1 MPIPSGS
8 SITLKARDA
17 EWTFRWTGFDLDDCF
32 DLFQISVKESEREE
46 MYDFGPCV
54 VSALRHLTR
63 VFEGRLS
70 EDAAGGGFRNPD
82 QRFYELRKRGT
93 DYNLIIR
100 FPEKGLEKE
109 FDLNQPEVTIDRK
122 FLNVYE
128 GREA

>member
-8 SITLKARDA
+8 SISLKTRDA

-32 DLFQISVKESEREE
+32 DLFQITVKDDSIRGN
-46 MYDFGPCV
+46 YDLGPCT
-54 VSALRHLTR
+54 VSALRQLTR
-63 VFEGRLS
+63 VFEAHLS

-82 QRFYELRKRGT
+82 PRFYELRKRGG
-93 DYNLIIR
+93 DYNLIVR

-109 FDLNQPEVTIDRK
+109 FDLSQPEVTMDRK
-122 FLNVYE
+122 FLDSYD

>member
-8 SITLKARDA
+8 SIRLKSTDA

-32 DLFQISVKESEREE
+32 DLFRISVKNGVAEGI
-46 MYDFGPCV
+46 YDLGACT

-63 VFEGRLS
+63 VFEAGLC

-82 QRFYELRKRGT
+82 PRFYELRKRGT
-93 DYNLIIR
+93 AYNLVIR
-100 FPEKGLEKE
+100 FPEKGIEQR
-109 FDLNQPEVTIDRK
+109 FDLNQPEVTVDRK